1 MKKIAA
7 LSIALAAVAAFSA
20 PAFASKT
27 VLAERLVPAGTSLEV
42 TFATGVDA
50 TTFSR
55 PSYPVPALLNVD
67 DARQL
72 VPVPNLKNLGQCTVV
87 VEGAVD
93 VDNPTSRMY
102 FRSNKVRCLDAE
114 GNYAY
119 EGYAEGYVVA
129 ADGKLGIAR
138 TEVTKGQKAQL
149 VLTSDTGL
157 FTPQQLG
164 QVASSQK

>member
-7 LSIALAAVAAFSA
+7 LSIALAVVAAFSA

-27 VLAERLVPAGTSLEV
+27 VLAERLVPAGTSLDV
-42 TFATGVDA
+42 TFATGIDV

-55 PSYPVPALLNVD
+55 PSNPVPALLNVD

-72 VPVPNLKNLGQCTVV
+72 VPVPTQKNIGQCTVV
-87 VEGAVD
+87 VDGAVD
-93 VDNPTSRMY
+93 GDKASSRMY
-102 FRSNKVRCLDAE
+102 FRSNKVRCLDVE

-129 ADGKLGIAR
+129 ADGKLGITR
-138 TEVTKGQKAQL
+138 SDVNKGQKAQL

-164 QVASSQK
+164 QVTESQK